1 MKKLNINFIVNASV
15 NQEIT
20 ILNGMEPQEF
30 FDNIES
36 GDFLT
41 SISSD
46 DILSLP
52 NLKKVGKIT
61 GRDTIDSDFSEFI
74 IEEEE

>member
-52 NLKKVGKIT
+52 NLEKVGEIT